1 MRGAAHSLDLASNSQ
16 VVATHVKCMTVDAA
30 SGRYIVSSDM
40 VEIEKVFESL
50 RTMFPHLPVASMDNM
65 DIASGVQGKA
75 RKIESRVAELG
86 LTLRPFEVALKDSV
100 ESLVERQMV
109 AQAAVPAC

>member
-1 MRGAAHSLDLASNSQ
+1 
-16 VVATHVKCMTVDAA
+16 MTIDAA
-30 SGRYIVSSDM
+30 SGRYIVSADM
-40 VEIEKVFESL
+40 VEIERVFDSL
-50 RTMFPHLPVASMDNM
+50 RTMFPQLPVASMDNM

-100 ESLVERQMV
+100 DSLLEWQMV
-109 AQAAVPAC
+109 ASAAVPAC